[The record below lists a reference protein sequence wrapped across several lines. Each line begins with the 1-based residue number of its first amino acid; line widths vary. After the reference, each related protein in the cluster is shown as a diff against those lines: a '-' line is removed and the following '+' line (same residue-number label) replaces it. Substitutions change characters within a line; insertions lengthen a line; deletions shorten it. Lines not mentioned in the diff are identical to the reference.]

1 MMAAAMIGG
10 AEERSSPGPRLLWR
24 VQDGGGLLGAL
35 VIDQLVAGRACGG
48 LRVAPAVTVTELREL
63 AAVMT
68 LKFAFFGIACGGAK
82 AGLLVPEGETAE
94 KRARKTLAFGRA
106 LAPLFRFG
114 TYIPG
119 ADLGCSERDLWDLLS
134 GAGLTTGPPPPRR
147 PAETLATAAYSG
159 RSAAIAAI
167 AALGGQVEGATLSVL
182 GYGRVGAA
190 LAARFTA
197 AGGRLVAVSTARG
210 AVVEPAGLDLDR
222 LERARA
228 IHGEEAPLHYPDGRR
243 VAPGEVL
250 GLPVDVLAPCATARM
265 LDAASCQRAR
275 CRVVAAGANAAVT
288 LEAEARLAAAGI
300 TVLPDF
306 VANAGG
312 ILVSHFWPLPL
323 PAAAVDHLLERRF
336 RTIVE
341 GLLTRAA
348 LAGVTPPELARR
360 FARRNL
366 ERLARDHR
374 SAVRHERLIARLGRG
389 PLRELLP
396 GAFLTAF
403 VAHVARALGPPR
415 G

>member
-1 MMAAAMIGG
+1 MIAPAMI
-10 AEERSSPGPRLLWR
+10 ARDDDERSAPRLLWR
-24 VQDGGGLLGAL
+24 VEEAGDLLGTL

-48 LRVAPAVTVTELREL
+48 VRVAPAVTVTELREL
-63 AAVMT
+63 AAAMT

-82 AGLLVPEGETAE
+82 AGLLVAEDETPE

-106 LAPLFRFG
+106 LAPLLRFG

-119 ADLGCSERDLWDLLS
+119 ADLGCSERDLWEMLS
-134 GAGLTTGPPPPRR
+134 GAGLTTGAPPPRR
-147 PAETLATAAYSG
+147 PAETIATAAYSG

-167 AALGGQVEGATLSVL
+167 AALGGRAEGATLSVL

-197 AGGRLVAVSTARG
+197 AGGRLVGVSTARG
-210 AVVEPAGLDLDR
+210 AVIDPAGLDVGR

-228 IHGEEAPLHYPDGRR
+228 MHGEGAPLHYAGGCQA
-243 VAPGEVL
+243 APEELL

-265 LDAASCQRAR
+265 LDAPSSQRLR
-275 CRVVAAGANAAVT
+275 CRVVAPGANAAVT
-288 LEAEARLAAAGI
+288 LDAEARLGVAGV

-323 PAAAVDHLLERRF
+323 PAAAVDTLLERRF

-341 GLLTRAA
+341 TLLARAA
-348 LAGVTPPELARR
+348 LAAATPAELARR

-366 ERLARDHR
+366 ERLARNHR
-374 SAVRHERLIARLGRG
+374 TAVRHERLIACLGRG
-389 PLRELLP
+389 RQRDLVPP
-396 GAFLTAF
+396 PVLTAL
-403 VAHVARALGPPR
+403 VAYVARRLGPPWA
-415 G
+415 